1 MTNVPDNM
9 LAQVSSFISFLV
21 MISIPIGTSVFSM
34 IYVFNSNILWILFLS
49 LTIIGLYFQVE
60 SQ

>member
-21 MISIPIGTSVFSM
+21 MISIPIGTSIFSM